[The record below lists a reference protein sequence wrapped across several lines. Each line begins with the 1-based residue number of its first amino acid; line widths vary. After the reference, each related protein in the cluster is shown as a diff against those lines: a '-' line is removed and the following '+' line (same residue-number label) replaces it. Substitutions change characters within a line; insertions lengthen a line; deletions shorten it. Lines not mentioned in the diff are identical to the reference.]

1 MNIAFLLYPQMTC
14 LDLTGPHEV
23 LSRLPGAVGHRVAA
37 KPGPIPTD
45 SGIVLHAET
54 ALADLPSPDLVVVPG
69 ALIIDAACD
78 DETLAWLRQAHA
90 TATWTMS
97 VCTGALVLARAGL
110 LAGRRATTH
119 WAAMDQFRALGAEP
133 VAERVVRDGNILTT
147 AGVSAGIDGA
157 LTLAAELRGEMV
169 AQALQLGIEYD
180 PAPPY
185 NAGSPKNAPA
195 ELVDKVR
202 AGMAAAEAAR
212 RQPAA

>member
-37 KPGPIPTD
+37 RPGPIPTD

-54 ALADLPSPDLVVVPG
+54 TLSDLPAPDLVVVPG
-69 ALIIDAACD
+69 ALDVSAACD
-78 DETLAWLRQAHA
+78 DATLAWLRRAHE

-97 VCTGALVLARAGL
+97 VCTGSLVLGHAGL
-110 LAGRRATTH
+110 LTGRRATTH
-119 WAAMDQFRALGAEP
+119 WAAMEQLRALGAEP
-133 VAERVVRDGNILTT
+133 VAERVVRDGSILTT

-157 LTLAAELRGEMV
+157 LVLTAALMGETV

-180 PAPPY
+180 PAPPFA
-185 NAGSPKNAPA
+185 AGSPKSAPP
-195 ELVDKVR
+195 ELVAKVR
-202 AGMAAAEAAR
+202 ASIAAAEAAR
-212 RQPAA
+212 RQPAT